1 MDRALLDTDT
11 LSEILKDRDQNVRSR
26 ADAYESVFG
35 YFTISTLSVV
45 EIVKG
50 LQRVRREGQIRRIL
64 GELEQMEL
72 LALDFDSAQ
81 LAGQIYGDLE
91 RTGQPIGR
99 LDPMIAAIA
108 IHHKLVLVTGNT
120 NHYQRIQTLGFALE
134 LENWRR

>member
-1 MDRALLDTDT
+1 MNRALLDTDI
-11 LSEILKDRDQNVRSR
+11 LSEVLKARDENVRSR

-35 YFTISTLSVV
+35 KYTVSTISVV

-50 LQRVRREGQIRRIL
+50 LHKVRRGDRIRQIVAEIGR
-64 GELEQMEL
+64 MEL
-72 LALDFDSAQ
+72 LTLDLDSAQ
-81 LAGQIYGDLE
+81 LAGQIDGDLE

-108 IHHKLVLVTGNT
+108 IHHRLVLVTGNT

>member
-1 MDRALLDTDT
+1 MNRALLDTDI
-11 LSEILKDRDQNVRSR
+11 LSEVLKARDENVRSR
-26 ADAYESVFG
+26 ADAYESVFEK
-35 YFTISTLSVV
+35 YTVSTISVV

-50 LQRVRREGQIRRIL
+50 LHKVRRGDRIRRIVAEI
-64 GELEQMEL
+64 GRMEL
-72 LALDFDSAQ
+72 LTLDLDSAQ
-81 LAGQIYGDLE
+81 LAGQIEGDLG

-108 IHHKLVLVTGNT
+108 IHHQLVLVTGNT